1 MNRPFVDTF
10 FNGIFMKKKK
20 RLKRN
25 ARRKLLV
32 VIMCAMILLLG
43 GLVTYALMPRVKSIN
58 ENANR
63 YNNGSCIA
71 FYPDGELGRD
81 VAKSLCESEEEA
93 VYDYRLDKYGNYYLV
108 SYDSGLKYYMEE
120 NGRALKV
127 RKMDSDGKKVLSDYL
142 RYSMK
147 KDELDIAYTSAFLND
162 TYYENLDISDLSY
175 EVDGD
180 NLKAY
185 FPKYDYTVSIPLKYI
200 GHYAH
205 INLGHEAAEYERP
218 VYISDKRKKLALTF
232 DDGPFVKTSGIIVD
246 TLFKYDSR
254 GTFFVLGNRLDNETV
269 PFIKDSIG
277 KGMQYGSH
285 SQNHKNLTKLS
296 DSEVLS
302 QIKQPADDL
311 YCGYDDPK
319 YGFEALG
326 YEMSIYRAPYGE
338 HDARVDSISPYINIG
353 WNVDTRDW
361 ATRDRKSIKAVIDSK
376 IHDMDGSIVLMHDI
390 YSETAKAVEDIVPE
404 LIDEGYQLVTVS
416 ELLNSLGIDEKNTA
430 YYPW

>member
-1 MNRPFVDTF
+1 
-10 FNGIFMKKKK
+10 MKQK
-20 RLKRN
+20 RKMKRKV
-25 ARRKLLV
+25 RRTILV
-32 VIMCAMILLLG
+32 TVLCLMIVMLG
-43 GLVTYALMPRVKSIN
+43 GLFGYALIPRVKSVN

-63 YNNGSCIA
+63 YKNGSCIA
-71 FYPDGELGRD
+71 FYPDGELGKDR
-81 VAKSLCESEEEA
+81 AMSLCQNSEEEA
-93 VYDYRLDKYGNYYLV
+93 VYDYTLVKQGDYYLV
-108 SYDSGLKYYMEE
+108 SYDTGLKYYMEE

-127 RKMDSDGKKVLSDYL
+127 KEIDPDGKLVLSDFL

-147 KDELDIAYTSAFLND
+147 KDELDIAYTSKFLMD

-175 EVDGD
+175 EVDGED
-180 NLKAY
+180 LKVY
-185 FPKYDYTVSIPLKYI
+185 FPKYDYSLSVPLKYI
-200 GHYAH
+200 EHYAH
-205 INLGHEAAEYERP
+205 INLGHAIEEYEKP
-218 VYISDKRKKLALTF
+218 VYVSDKRKKLALTF
-232 DDGPFVKTSGIIVD
+232 DDGPFVKTSSIIVD
-246 TLFKYDSR
+246 TLYKFDSR

-269 PFIKDSIG
+269 PFIKESIG

-296 DSEVLS
+296 DSEVFS
-302 QIKQPADDL
+302 QIKQPANDL
-311 YCGYDDPK
+311 YNGYDDPK

-361 ATRDRKSIKAVIDSK
+361 ATRDRNSIKAVIDSK
-376 IHDMDGSIVLMHDI
+376 LGNMDGSIVLMHDI

-416 ELLNSLGIDEKNTA
+416 ELLKSLGIDEKNTA